1 MKIIKKGN
9 KKEEK
14 ENKFYKVKCDK
25 CDTEFI
31 CGDSDVQELVE
42 RCVDGRR
49 LAYIPC
55 PVCRTAIYP
64 IKILEEISEEGYN
77 KLLNN

>member
-14 ENKFYKVKCDK
+14 ENKFYKVKCGN

-31 CGDSDVQELVE
+31 CEDNDVQVLVE
-42 RCVDGRR
+42 RCMDGRR
-49 LAYIPC
+49 FEYIPC
-55 PVCRTAIYP
+55 PVCRAAIYP
-64 IKILEEISEEGYN
+64 IKILEEISEEEYN
-77 KLLNN
+77 ELLNN

>member
-42 RCVDGRR
+42 RCE
-49 LAYIPC
+49 
-55 PVCRTAIYP
+55 IY
-64 IKILEEISEEGYN
+64 KDVYESQMKGAEE
-77 KLLNN
+77 LNA

>member
-14 ENKFYKVKCDK
+14 ENKFYKVKCDN

-31 CGDSDVQELVE
+31 CEDGDFQVIAE
-42 RCVDGRR
+42 RCIDGRHIK
-49 LAYIPC
+49 YIHC
-55 PVCRTAIYP
+55 PVCGTDIYP
-64 IKILEEISEEGYN
+64 IKNLEEISEEEYN
-77 KLLNN
+77 ELLND